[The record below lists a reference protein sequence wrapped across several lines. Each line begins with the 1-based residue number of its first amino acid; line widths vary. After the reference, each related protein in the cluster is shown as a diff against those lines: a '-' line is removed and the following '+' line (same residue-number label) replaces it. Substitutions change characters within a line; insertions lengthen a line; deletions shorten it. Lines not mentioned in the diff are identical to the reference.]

1 MFRKLIILGI
11 FAGASASVP
20 VLYQANPEAFHS
32 ILRSATTE
40 EAPAKLAPNALR
52 KVSQPTTETLQ
63 GRKVA
68 IHPDA
73 RGHFSAEFKL
83 NGRKI
88 NGMIDTGATLIAI
101 NLSTARKAGIAL
113 QQSDFRYEVQT
124 ANGTARAASA
134 KIDSV
139 QIGRIA
145 IDNVEALVL
154 EDSALTETL
163 VGLSFLKRLSKYQV
177 EDGTLVLAQ

>member
-1 MFRKLIILGI
+1 MLRKLIILGI
-11 FAGASASVP
+11 FAGTSASVP

-32 ILRSATTE
+32 ILRSANE
-40 EAPAKLAPNALR
+40 EAPAKSPAAVAKTSMPA
-52 KVSQPTTETLQ
+52 TETLQ

-83 NGRKI
+83 NGRKV

-177 EDGTLVLAQ
+177 QDGTLILAQ